1 MLDQLIKGLGQLRS
15 VMSAGDNPFK
25 APIVKLIINSL
36 PLKFVL
42 NTILEKAP
50 VRDEYKEQ
58 LLGNLVSSLNAS
70 GQTLGEFIF
79 TDENISAIENLL
91 KLAQSFKSES
101 KSDDAAYLPFNELEK
116 IGDSNEEISQVR

>member
-25 APIVKLIINSL
+25 APVVKLLINSL
-36 PLKFVL
+36 PLEFVL

-50 VRDEYKEQ
+50 VKEAYKEQ

-70 GQTLGEFIF
+70 GQTLGEFLF
-79 TDENISAIENLL
+79 TEENVLAIENLL
-91 KLAQSFKSES
+91 KLAQEFKSQGKTE
-101 KSDDAAYLPFNELEK
+101 DAAYLPFNQLEK
-116 IGDSNEEISQVR
+116 IGEEDEKVS